1 MTFEGEPSEM
11 SEAGELPIPEPDVD
25 ELFEDEEG
33 EGGGDRDSETPASSE
48 LADADEGRDQAE
60 G

>member
-11 SEAGELPIPEPDVD
+11 SEAGELPIPGVEDDD
-25 ELFEDEEG
+25 ESERGTEENR
-33 EGGGDRDSETPASSE
+33 DDQDSEPPASGE
-48 LADADEGRDQAE
+48 QVDADSDRDQAE